1 MGSSLRHLW
10 LYIAKCFQSWTNKVT
25 KRQFRFG
32 LRKTKPTTITKEKF
46 SLWMLEGD
54 QGPGREGDGQR
65 PPETAV
71 CPREFSL
78 PGRLQSF
85 SPGRQLTKLV
95 NQDGISSLS
104 KSFKATSMSGNLCF
118 RGWLLQNMQL
128 RSSCCYA
135 RTACEIFYSTA
146 LATIFTECL

>member
-1 MGSSLRHLW
+1 MQLLRTFLAGFVKFRFGLAWSQRPLEAVGFSLRHLW
-10 LYIAKCFQSWTNKVT
+10 LYVGKCSQSWTNVT
-25 KRQFRFG
+25 TKWQFRFG

-54 QGPGREGDGQR
+54 QGPGREGDGRR

-104 KSFKATSMSGNLCF
+104 KSVKTMDV
-118 RGWLLQNMQL
+118 R
-128 RSSCCYA
+128 
-135 RTACEIFYSTA
+135 
-146 LATIFTECL
+146 